1 MQCSLPPFF
10 LFLPLLFLD
19 RFPEVLLV
27 LHLRNLASEDPWMA
41 ADHLLADAVH
51 HIIHGKISLLRLD
64 LTVEHDLEQDSPQ
77 LLAEIF
83 RVMSIDRLQHLRAFL
98 HEMLFQRVMILR
110 PIPWT
115 AILRTQCL
123 HDLL

>member
-1 MQCSLPPFF
+1 
-10 LFLPLLFLD
+10 
-19 RFPEVLLV
+19 
-27 LHLRNLASEDPWMA
+27 MA

-64 LTVEHDLEQDSPQ
+64 LTVEHDLEQDIPQ